1 MSDSPTAVHAVGD
14 AHDTLLRK
22 VNLYSAPPGL
32 GVRWIV
38 HVEPFHLS
46 TSDVATVVPL
56 PEVPTAMHAADDVHD
71 TPYSPG
77 AASTAAEVG
86 AARGGLERADECA

>member
-1 MSDSPTAVHAVGD
+1 MHASGEVQ
-14 AHDTLLRK
+14 DTLYKELE
-22 VNLYSAPPGL
+22 VAPGGPG
-32 GVRWIV
+32 VCWIV
-38 HVEPFHLS
+38 QFVPFHLS
-46 TSDVATVVPL
+46 ASDVATVVPL
-56 PEVPTAMHAADDVHD
+56 PEVPTAMHAVGDVHD